1 MGLAPVQ
8 ARATQASVWV
18 QTLPSSQATPSAAG
32 TCVQT
37 PSTLH
42 ASAVQGLPSSR
53 VMPQP
58 PQLVAV
64 FRGCSQ
70 PLPAARSQS
79 AKPDAQPVLITRRG
93 GTLLSR
99 EPRIRMPPSRS
110 SDLMIQ
116 PSLGCVPA
124 MNARTSPVTS
134 KLSTPPCRGFNWA
147 VATGVGAHGFVLPL
161 KGSGPT
167 YH

>member
-8 ARATQASVWV
+8 APATQASVWV
-18 QTLPSSQATPSAAG
+18 QTLPSSQATPSATG
-32 TCVQT
+32 PCVQT

-42 ASAVQGLPSSR
+42 ASAVQGLPSSQ

-58 PQLVAV
+58 PQLVGV

-93 GTLLSR
+93 GAVVSR
-99 EPRIRMPPSRS
+99 EPRIRVPPA
-110 SDLMIQ
+110 
-116 PSLGCVPA
+116 G
-124 MNARTSPVTS
+124 
-134 KLSTPPCRGFNWA
+134 A
-147 VATGVGAHGFVLPL
+147 VD
-161 KGSGPT
+161 
-167 YH
+167 